1 MPGHAEDFLAG
12 PLEQRVVDR
21 DRECGA
27 CREQSGHDQIGQG
40 QSERVAGPAGVGEH
54 SVRAAVM
61 PYLIQSG
68 AGEVGWPGGT
78 SPPGSHRSV
87 RKPLDLYGSCHPGLQ
102 DHWTEGTHFQC
113 ANIRGYLPV
122 IPCQHSRAF
131 FLPRSRLYFLRIQR
145 IK

>member
-1 MPGHAEDFLAG
+1 MPCSRRIFGRLTEDIKYRF
-12 PLEQRVVDR
+12 
-21 DRECGA
+21 GA
-27 CREQSGHDQIGQG
+27 
-40 QSERVAGPAGVGEH
+40 
-54 SVRAAVM
+54 
-61 PYLIQSG
+61 L
-68 AGEVGWPGGT
+68 VGWPGGT

-87 RKPLDLYGSCHPGLQ
+87 RKPLDLYGSGHPGLQ

-113 ANIRGYLPV
+113 ANIRGCLSV